1 MAMIH
6 FILQGKGGVGKSLI
20 AALLAQYLQ
29 GRNLGVHCF
38 DTDPIN
44 ATLVGYEA
52 LDAVA
57 LDIMNPRSRFT
68 TGHGSCA
75 GSSRHWALAVVSN
88 PSTPWRP
95 GSAPTP
101 ATGSPTCGVPW
112 STRSISLTCFP
123 WPASGRGEA
132 TAPVRSTRRTRRR
145 LWSAPP
151 TDRRRF
157 GSIFMAGSAKGQM
170 RQWYEANNPFDRAKE
185 GKLVQ
190 VSIKGLPLPVS
201 QDSWRVEWT
210 ETVRGHTG
218 AVLVDPQTFEA
229 TLTVQLQPP
238 ATDAQVMRNPG
249 GIAITGLSFSRVLS
263 GGSDK

>member
-1 MAMIH
+1 MPRENSAQALAAAPGQNPYLNGREEWLERYGNYIKRAAQWRLMAV
-6 FILQGKGGVGKSLI
+6 FCL
-20 AALLAQYLQ
+20 LLAAGSVAANVIMAAQYKVVPYIVEVDRIGQ
-29 GRNLGVHCF
+29 
-38 DTDPIN
+38 
-44 ATLVGYEA
+44 AA
-52 LDAVA
+52 AVSRA
-57 LDIMNPRSRFT
+57 DLASPAPKRLIQAELANVIMN
-68 TGHGSCA
+68 
-75 GSSRHWALAVVSN
+75 
-88 PSTPWRP
+88 WR
-95 GSAPTP
+95 T
-101 ATGSPTCGVPW
+101 V
-112 STRSISLTCFP
+112 
-123 WPASGRGEA
+123 
-132 TAPVRSTRRTRRR
+132 TADLDLQKKMVER
-145 LWSAPP
+145 LS
-151 TDRRRF
+151 F
-157 GSIFMAGSAKGQM
+157 FMAGSAKGQV

-238 ATDAQVMRNPG
+238 ATDAQVMQNPG